1 MRILK
6 SIVVA
11 TALTLAMGTAANA
24 QRTDIVIGM
33 VLEPPHLDPT
43 AGAAAAIKEIGYQ
56 NIFEGLTRMND
67 SGEVLP
73 GLARSWDISE
83 DGTVYTFHLAEGV
96 TFHDGASFSAEDVKF
111 SLDRARA
118 EDSTNPQKALFA
130 AIENVEVIDDTTVEV
145 TLSGPQGNFLFNLAW
160 GEAAIVSEA
169 SAETNQE
176 NPVGTGPFKFDNWAR
191 GSAVTLTRYEDY
203 WGEDVYL
210 DRAEFRFVPD
220 AAAAIPALLSGDV
233 HAMSNM
239 PAGDALSQI
248 EADPRFEVVIGSTEG
263 ETILSINNQREP
275 FDNLLVR
282 QAISHAINRDEVIMA
297 ASSGLG
303 VPIGSHFAPH
313 NPAYVDLTDTYPH
326 DVERARELLAEAGF
340 EDGFSATLRLP
351 PPTYARDGGQVI
363 AAQLREVGIDLE
375 IIPVE
380 WPEWLSQ
387 VFTDKDF
394 DMTII
399 SHVEPVDIGI
409 YARDDYYLQ
418 YQNEEFNT
426 LYEELSVTTD
436 EARRNAIF
444 GDLQRMLAE
453 DAAVGFLFQLP
464 KIGVWD
470 ARIEGMWENWPL
482 AVADL
487 SQVRWT
493 E

>member
-1 MRILK
+1 M
-6 SIVVA
+6 
-11 TALTLAMGTAANA
+11 
-24 QRTDIVIGM
+24 
-33 VLEPPHLDPT
+33 
-43 AGAAAAIKEIGYQ
+43 
-56 NIFEGLTRMND
+56 
-67 SGEVLP
+67 
-73 GLARSWDISE
+73 
-83 DGTVYTFHLAEGV
+83 
-96 TFHDGASFSAEDVKF
+96 
-111 SLDRARA
+111 
-118 EDSTNPQKALFA
+118 
-130 AIENVEVIDDTTVEV
+130 
-145 TLSGPQGNFLFNLAW
+145 AW

-191 GSAVTLTRYEDY
+191 GSAVTLTRNENY
-203 WGEDVYL
+203 WGEDVHL

-248 EADPRFEVVIGSTEG
+248 ESDPRFEVVIGSTEG

-282 QAISHAINRDEVIMA
+282 QAISHAINRDEIIAA

-351 PPTYARDGGQVI
+351 PPPYARDGGQVI

-409 YARDDYYLQ
+409 YAREDYYFQ
-418 YQNEEFNT
+418 YQSEEFNT

-436 EARRNAIF
+436 EDRRNEIF
-444 GDLQRMLAE
+444 GDLQRTLAE